1 MAIRIENQFFGKRIA
16 AFTLFSLVAL
26 SLMVLRLYYLQGI
39 NGSYFRD
46 QSENNRTRTVRTIPP
61 RGLIYDRERKLLVG
75 NRPSFN
81 VTLIPE
87 DVVNL
92 NETLQ
97 KLSSVTGRSVES
109 LKERINAQRGRHRF
123 EPKIVIADVPRE
135 ELAKIVANSI
145 RLPGVII
152 DTVPARSYPHGTL
165 AAQLFGYIREI
176 SKEQL
181 ANDDFYKRGDL
192 VGQSGIEKS
201 WEEQLRGKAGFKGVE
216 VDARGNRTKELG
228 GDPDEAGNDLELTL
242 DLDLQ
247 EAAEKGLSGKKGAVI
262 VLDPNNGE
270 VLALASAPSFDPSIF
285 SGNMQAGEWGKL
297 MSDKSLPMTVRPI
310 ASTYPVGSTFKL
322 ITTVAALAE
331 KKLTP
336 ETQFNCPGYFMFAGR
351 PWKCHKKSGHG
362 MVNLHRALAVSCNA
376 FYFQVG
382 QLLGIELIE
391 KYAKLM
397 GLGVQ
402 TGIDLPS
409 EVAGIVPS
417 DEWKRKKYGVRW
429 YPGDTLPVSIG
440 QGYVVASPIQMATM
454 ISTIAN
460 GGTVYKPHLVKRENY
475 RSAGGAK
482 DIPSTVVRQTG
493 ISPQVMADTREIAA
507 GVVNDKGATGGAA
520 KFEEFRVGGKTGTA
534 QVTVLGREK
543 SAEGLGDHAW
553 FVAMAPVEK
562 PEIALAIIVE
572 NGGHGGT
579 AAAPISHQIMEVF
592 FRKKGVLKAPVPEVP
607 VAEEGAVQEGVADEV
622 VEDNESQVAQ

>member
-1 MAIRIENQFFGKRIA
+1 MALRIENQFFGKRLA
-16 AFTLFSLVAL
+16 AFTLFFLVAL

-39 NGSYFRD
+39 NGACFRD

-61 RGLIYDRERKLLVG
+61 RGLIYDRERRLLVG

-92 NETLQ
+92 EETLQ
-97 KLSSVTGRSVES
+97 KLSAITGRSIET
-109 LKERINAQRGRHRF
+109 LKERLQTQRGRHRF

-145 RLPGVII
+145 RLPGVIV
-152 DTVPARSYPHGTL
+152 DAVPARSYPHGSL
-165 AAQLFGYIREI
+165 AAQVFGYIREI
-176 SKEQL
+176 SKDQL
-181 ANDDFYKRGDL
+181 ADNDFYRRGDL
-192 VGQSGIEKS
+192 VGQSGAEKS
-201 WEEQLRGKAGFKGVE
+201 WEKELRGKAGFKGVE

-228 GDPDEAGNDLELTL
+228 GVADEAGNDLELTL

-247 EAAEKGLSGKKGAVI
+247 EAAEKGLNGRKGAVV
-262 VLDPNNGE
+262 VLDPNTGE
-270 VLALASAPSFDPSIF
+270 ILALASAPSFDPAIF
-285 SGNMQAGEWGKL
+285 SGAVAASEWSKL

-322 ITTVAALAE
+322 ITTVASLAE

-336 ETQFNCPGYFMFAGR
+336 ETQFNCPGYYMFAGR

-362 MVNLHRALAVSCNA
+362 ALNIRRALAVSCNA

-397 GLGVQ
+397 GLGAP
-402 TGIDLPS
+402 TGVDLPS
-409 EVAGIVPS
+409 EVSGIVPS

-440 QGYVVASPIQMATM
+440 QGYVVATPIQMALM
-454 ISTIAN
+454 VSTIAN
-460 GGTVYKPHLVKRENY
+460 GGTVYRPHIVRKINY
-475 RSAGGAK
+475 RSGEVAK
-482 DIPSTVVRQTG
+482 EIQPDVIRQTA

-507 GVVNDKGATGGAA
+507 GVVNDRGSTGTAA
-520 KFEEFRVGGKTGTA
+520 KFDEFRVGGKTGTA

-553 FVAMAPVEK
+553 FVAMAPVEN
-562 PEIALAIIVE
+562 PSIALAIIVE
-572 NGGHGGT
+572 NAGHGGT

-592 FRKKGVLKAPVPEVP
+592 FKKKGVLKDPLPPAKTVEEE
-607 VAEEGAVQEGVADEV
+607 AEQEGVAEEV
-622 VEDNESQVAQ
+622 IEESNSQVVQ